1 MTLLDN
7 LLATVEGDWQLLE
20 EVMEIYFTD
29 APNQLQR
36 IDQAILHN
44 DPLEVR
50 EAAHSL
56 KGATGAFGKESVVF
70 RLAFNLEQIG
80 MAGNLTHARERF
92 VELCHAIA
100 AMERTLKEGVEQRRA
115 GEKQ

>member
-1 MTLLDN
+1 MTILQH

-29 APNQLQR
+29 APLQLQR
-36 IDQAILHN
+36 IRLAIDTR

-56 KGATGAFGKESVVF
+56 KGATGAFGKDNDVF
-70 RLAFNLEQIG
+70 QLAFTLEQMG
-80 MAGNLTHARERF
+80 AAGGLDRAEDRFRQLQEAIQSMERS
-92 VELCHAIA
+92 LKKAIA
-100 AMERTLKEGVEQRRA
+100 QH
-115 GEKQ
+115 GESDR

>member
-1 MTLLDN
+1 MTVLDN

-20 EVMEIYFTD
+20 EVMDIYFTD
-29 APNQLQR
+29 APTQLSRIQR
-36 IDQAILHN
+36 AIDSN

-56 KGATGAFGKESVVF
+56 KGATGAFGKDNAVF

-80 MAGNLTHARERF
+80 QSGQLAQARERF
-92 VELCHAIA
+92 QELEAAIVI
-100 AMERTLKEGVEQRRA
+100 MERTLKEGVAQHKGDRR
-115 GEKQ
+115 